1 MIARPQNNESTR
13 KPRVGLV
20 RLGCLVLLALP
31 SALTAQT
38 NPAAPQIPQRPLVV
52 APNGPQN
59 TSPDQV
65 NIPPRPERPPT
76 PGKPAATTEMQKLVR
91 DFQAARETYIRQQQ
105 ELNRKLST
113 ATDEQRA
120 LIREQIKES
129 LREWRE
135 LQKQQAKDL
144 REQAESIKNNTPNYR
159 DVINHG
165 GGDGRGR

>member
-1 MIARPQNNESTR
+1 MTAWPHHFFGQTS
-13 KPRVGLV
+13 RVGLV
-20 RLGCLVLLALP
+20 RLGCLALFALP
-31 SALTAQT
+31 LILTAQT
-38 NPAAPQIPQRPLVV
+38 NPATPEIPNRPVV
-52 APNGPQN
+52 IAPNGPKKETPGQAN
-59 TSPDQV
+59 K
-65 NIPPRPERPPT
+65 PPRPDR

-91 DFQAARETYIRQQQ
+91 DFQDARQTYIKQQQ
-105 ELNRKLST
+105 ELNRKLSI

-135 LQKQQAKDL
+135 LQKQQAKEL